1 MKGKFFI
8 RKELIALLSLFI
20 PLTAYAQTVLTSSR
34 NMFREGDVLSRKQIE
49 DGSIGQRGENVVWD
63 FSDVQVL
70 NRNFRQKF
78 AAVPDTCLL
87 ACTERGTRYYY
98 QLEGD
103 SLLLKGFENNLT
115 KLDYV
120 RPQAMLR
127 FPVHYGDSIGGVY
140 QAHGFY
146 CDRQALHCYGR
157 YKTVADGSGTLV
169 LPGGDTLRNVLRVR
183 TLSKG
188 IDRLS
193 ARDRKTEIPSS
204 GDTLHVVRET
214 IRWYAAG
221 YRYPIMESTTT
232 IAKGDRHYSAMY
244 YCPPEEQLYLALD
257 DENRQYRE
265 EMQQSGNGNNGG
277 SDATGAN
284 ITYHVTQNKDARR
297 LTVDFSL
304 SERQQ
309 VDFILSD
316 PRGVVHRSLSRTGEA
331 GVSQTVDINYG
342 GLRRGQYVL
351 YIRVNGKQYAEKFN
365 VK

>member
-1 MKGKFFI
+1 MITKK
-8 RKELIALLSLFI
+8 KLIALLSVFLPFC
-20 PLTAYAQTVLTSSR
+20 ACAQTVLTSAR
-34 NMFREGDVLSRKQIE
+34 NMFREGDVLSREQLE
-49 DGSIGQRGENVVWD
+49 CEGMRQNGENVVWD
-63 FSDVQVL
+63 FSEAQMQ

-120 RPQAMLR
+120 RPQVLLR

-140 QAHGFY
+140 QARGFH

-169 LPGGDTLRNVLRVR
+169 LPGGDTLRNVIRVR
-183 TLSKG
+183 TFSQG
-188 IDRLS
+188 IAHLS
-193 ARDRKTEIPSS
+193 ARDSKTSASSS

-221 YRYPIMESTTT
+221 YRYPIIESTTT
-232 IAKGDRHYSAMY
+232 AAKGDRHYSAMY

-257 DENRQYRE
+257 DENRQYRQ
-265 EMQQSGNGNNGG
+265 EMQQRGGG
-277 SDATGAN
+277 SDATGTD
-284 ITYHVTQNKDARR
+284 ITYRITQNKDARR

-316 PRGVVHRSLSRTGEA
+316 TRGMVLRSLSHKGEA

-351 YIRVNGKQYAEKFN
+351 YICVNGKQYAEKFN
-365 VK
+365 VQ